1 MNLERSCGVD
11 RYNSMG
17 QSDYSVMLVAPLSQS
32 TDSNAKLSVG
42 SEWGSEQCLC
52 ARIDSR
58 N

>member
-1 MNLERSCGVD
+1 
-11 RYNSMG
+11 MG